1 MRGWNNFQNLVQ
13 YFLDCEDTNL
23 SPGWCLGVKSKC
35 MSAWQRLCTGS
46 DHQGNDMS
54 RSSLLLQSCNDST
67 NLFVNISLHQQPSV
81 TSSINYKTSL
91 DAADFRAS
99 TYIWVKAEVSVPV
112 KQLIYNVE
120 SVHYLQ
126 RIKSLSTV
134 FVDLTNACHQTN
146 ILLILTIDTMMW
158 QLRQNTQTAH
168 SLRTPRIQAR

>member
-1 MRGWNNFQNLVQ
+1 MENNLQITKITCQ
-13 YFLDCEDTNL
+13 GRE
-23 SPGWCLGVKSKC
+23 KC
-35 MSAWQRLCTGS
+35 KVTLSAWQRLCTGI
-46 DHQGNDMS
+46 DHQGKEMS
-54 RSSLLLQSCNDST
+54 RSGLLLQSYNDGT
-67 NLFVNISLHQQPSV
+67 NLFVNISLHQQPPV
-81 TSSINYKTSL
+81 ISSINYKTSV
-91 DAADFRAS
+91 DAADFRAC